1 MTRYGAACRIAVA
14 WTGAVLAGLC
24 GVAAAQPAGP
34 VTRVLVVSGAAGS
47 DEYAERQQAWRE
59 AFVTHA
65 TSRLGIPPDLV
76 TVLAERDGTG
86 YPVATADE
94 VRAALARLREAQGD
108 ADTLLILLLGHGTYD
123 GVAAKFNLVG
133 PDLEADD
140 WRGLLDGVKGT
151 VVFVQTA
158 SASFPF
164 LEALAAPGRIVITS
178 TASPGQK
185 YDTVFAQHFIAAFA
199 PGTSEAD
206 LDKDERISIWE
217 AFAYASA
224 QTARYYETRGQ
235 LPVEK
240 ALLDDT
246 GGGKGRDLVT
256 QGQDGLLASRTFL
269 DRDPLTAATS
279 DPSVTLLIG
288 RRNTLETELD
298 ELKRKKSFMPED
310 DYARELERLVI
321 DIARTSREIRRRTK
335 S

>member
-133 PDLEADD
+133 PDLEA
-140 WRGLLDGVKGT
+140 
-151 VVFVQTA
+151 
-158 SASFPF
+158 
-164 LEALAAPGRIVITS
+164 
-178 TASPGQK
+178 
-185 YDTVFAQHFIAAFA
+185 
-199 PGTSEAD
+199 
-206 LDKDERISIWE
+206 
-217 AFAYASA
+217 
-224 QTARYYETRGQ
+224 
-235 LPVEK
+235 
-240 ALLDDT
+240 
-246 GGGKGRDLVT
+246 
-256 QGQDGLLASRTFL
+256 
-269 DRDPLTAATS
+269 
-279 DPSVTLLIG
+279 
-288 RRNTLETELD
+288 
-298 ELKRKKSFMPED
+298 
-310 DYARELERLVI
+310 
-321 DIARTSREIRRRTK
+321 
-335 S
+335 